1 LKQISDRGEGIAT
14 YNTFRRYTT
23 IPTWFIV
30 KLKKIVATFKLSK
43 DGGLELFHKE
53 DEDSLY
59 AVCRR
64 SAKYVDG
71 RSYCSICQ
79 YYYPA
84 EENKYRCPYD
94 HIPLRISPRKKEK

>member
-1 LKQISDRGEGIAT
+1 
-14 YNTFRRYTT
+14 
-23 IPTWFIV
+23 V

-84 EENKYRCPYD
+84 EENKYRCPYV
-94 HIPLRISPRKKEK
+94 HTFKNITEKKGEITETVKTP